1 MTESEPSAQGR
12 QFSTGRVLSALAW
25 ICALCLIALG
35 TWSSYWA
42 DLRNDQYQLINL
54 GQCVYDGGRMYV
66 DCWENKPPGIA
77 WLNALGLLI
86 SGGRQIGA
94 WLLPGVVLLLCLA
107 VMGWAMRQLLSPAA
121 SVAAILLGS
130 IVATLRLYDTPS
142 INPDFYSAM
151 FELAAGSVYLVSLHA
166 ARTRRRVALAVIAGL
181 VWAAAV
187 TVKQTGC
194 VGLLSVTLVALF
206 MMAFKRPDRSRWA
219 AVGGMAWIGFAAGLG
234 GVVAVLAGRGTLS
247 AAWEAV
253 FTFNRSLFSWG
264 DALDALTS
272 WPRQYSGLGS
282 LQLPLFLALLGA
294 IATFRAGRAN
304 GMARPVVTAM
314 LLWWIA
320 QALLALLG
328 PSRSMRY
335 WQATLPAMFWLAGV
349 GVFHI
354 ETLFEGRERGSRV
367 TLAIMS
373 AALLLLLGKPL
384 ADHYRHGLATSYLAY
399 AEPRSQRNRL
409 KEAGRQ
415 LAEIVPEG
423 RRIYVWA
430 YDAGVYLYT
439 SRRSACRFTY
449 PRSAGQMEEI
459 LADLVAGKAFAI
471 VISSRPSPYF
481 DRWCDA
487 SCRQERRDALSRY
500 ELGATIDHYEVWVRS
515 SRDDPGEPPPSSG
528 PSSQ

>member
-1 MTESEPSAQGR
+1 
-12 QFSTGRVLSALAW
+12 
-25 ICALCLIALG
+25 
-35 TWSSYWA
+35 
-42 DLRNDQYQLINL
+42 
-54 GQCVYDGGRMYV
+54 
-66 DCWENKPPGIA
+66 
-77 WLNALGLLI
+77 
-86 SGGRQIGA
+86 
-94 WLLPGVVLLLCLA
+94 
-107 VMGWAMRQLLSPAA
+107 MRQLLSPGA

-130 IVATLRLYDTPS
+130 IVTTLRLYDTPS

-151 FELAAGSVYLVSLHA
+151 FELAAGSVWLVSLHA

-181 VWAAAV
+181 VWAVAV
-187 TVKQTGC
+187 TVKQTGF
-194 VGLLSVTLVALF
+194 VGLLSVTLVALL
-206 MMAFKRPDRSRWA
+206 MIAFKRPDRGRWA
-219 AVGGMAWIGFAAGLG
+219 AVGGMAWIGFAVGLG

-264 DALDALTS
+264 DALAALTS

-294 IATFRAGRAN
+294 VATFRAGRAN
-304 GMARPVVTAM
+304 GVAPPVVTAM

-335 WQATLPAMFWLAGV
+335 WQATLPAMLWLAGV

-354 ETLFEGRERGSRV
+354 EALFGGRERGHRV

-384 ADHYRHGLATSYLAY
+384 ADHHRHGLATSYLTY

-430 YDAGVYLYT
+430 YDAGIYLYA
-439 SRRSACRFTY
+439 SRRPACRFTY
-449 PRSAGQMEEI
+449 PRSNEQMEEI
-459 LADLVAGKAFAI
+459 LADLAAGKAFAI
-471 VISSRPSPYF
+471 VIPTRPSPYF

-487 SCRQERRDALSRY
+487 SCRQKRGDVLGRY
-500 ELGATIDHYEVWVRS
+500 ELGTTIDHYEVWVQS
-515 SRDDPGEPPPSSG
+515 GHNGPGEPAASSG
-528 PSSQ
+528 PSSH